1 VVLSSNFY
9 HFDSKYPH
17 SSLQDIQLRVPM
29 ENEDDVQIVKD
40 ALLIKGMFAYLLTIF
55 IHRLTQVIVLL

>member
-1 VVLSSNFY
+1 VV
-9 HFDSKYPH
+9 
-17 SSLQDIQLRVPM
+17 LRVPM
-29 ENEDDVQIVKD
+29 ENEDDVQRVKD